1 MPISFLEAPTGNGA
15 SNGRLQ
21 SENPQMLEAVRKAA
35 G

>member
-1 MPISFLEAPTGNGA
+1 MVLINRYPLDNGA

-21 SENPQMLEAVRKAA
+21 SENPQVLEAVRKAA